1 MSLLSK
7 FVTEHL
13 VSDLEQEF
21 AQHVPDLQKSLVDEV
36 SVFAQMLSDWVSSK
50 LGHAP
55 SDK

>member
-7 FVTEHL
+7 FVTQHL
-13 VSDLEQEF
+13 VNDLEQEF
-21 AQHVPDLQKSLVDEV
+21 VKHEPDMKDMLVKEV
-36 SVFAQMLSDWVSSK
+36 ETFAQMLIDWVSSK